1 MMTITKWNLSRMQ
14 GWLDMHKSINIM
26 YRISRMKDAKDRII
40 PIDAET
46 AFDEAQH
53 QFVIKK
59 TAF

>member
-53 QFVIKK
+53 
-59 TAF
+59 